1 MYIRLVMNGDTP
13 TVKVGMQIMV
23 YKLLYNLKQHN
34 TL

>member
-13 TVKVGMQIMV
+13 TVRVGMQIMV
-23 YKLLYNLKQHN
+23 SKLLYNSKQHK